1 MTFLKDLGFNDES
14 INEIEKNI
22 PSLLKKEVIETKE
35 LVTSNILFL
44 QTLGISNV
52 GEVISVYADLFL
64 IDTVK
69 FQDIFNKYDR
79 EDLIKKIEK
88 NVAIIEH
95 L

>member
-35 LVTSNILFL
+35 LATSNILFL
-44 QTLGISNV
+44 QTLGITNV
-52 GEVISVYADLFL
+52 GEVISVYADLLL